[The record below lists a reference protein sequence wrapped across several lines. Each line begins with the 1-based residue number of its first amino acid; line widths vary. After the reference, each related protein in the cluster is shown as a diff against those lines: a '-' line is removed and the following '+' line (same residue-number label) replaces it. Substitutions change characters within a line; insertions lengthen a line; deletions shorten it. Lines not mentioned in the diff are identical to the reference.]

1 MSQYLNVFVRDNDGK
16 LTHICDFNRSS
27 AMYDILHTYAPY
39 EKVSTVDWN
48 RALRTASNKE
58 DAARDNILK
67 LQKSIEMVQKCEN
80 SVSDKMDY
88 IDSCVLYIN
97 EYENDLDKLQQ
108 ARTYITLLQD
118 ISETTNGV
126 LVGIE
131 CGDDPEVV

>member
-27 AMYDILHTYAPY
+27 AMYDILHTPY